1 MLSAAAASAAVASI
15 PASVLGCATQ
25 SSSRR
30 TIKRHRNNCRAVA
43 GNFGHF
49 VQVVKKDVDFL
60 KKNIS
65 AGINWT
71 SGVIGFPEI
80 SKKVDEFVWLR
91 NLEDPHY
98 SAEVQSPSWP
108 QPYYPELSGSD
119 LIWADLK
126 ALEAYIIYYYHLS
139 KMWSKP
145 LPEVFD
151 AQEADDYFKC
161 RPHVVALRLIE
172 VFGSF
177 ASAAI
182 RIRIAGI
189 KRSKNTN
196 AGTEADEYNSQY
208 NFGMVLKET
217 MLNLGPTFIKVGQSL
232 STRPDVIGFQVSKA
246 LSELHDQIPP
256 FPRSLAIKI
265 IEEELGAPVET
276 FFSYIS
282 EEAIAAASFGQV
294 YRANTV
300 DGLDV
305 AVKVQRPNLRHVVF
319 RDIYIMRVG
328 LDLLQQV
335 TKRKSD
341 LRLYADELGKGLVG
355 ELDYTL
361 EAANAAEFMVIFIK
375 FDEVTSTI
383 WHLILDCLEAHSLF
397 SFIRVPKV
405 FQHLTQ
411 KRVLTMEWMAGE
423 SPKEL
428 LSMCSSNF
436 EHESQYSEKQRI
448 DAKRH
453 LLDLVNKGVEA
464 CLVQLIETG
473 LLHADP
479 HPGNML
485 YLPSGQIGF
494 LDFGLI
500 CRMEKK
506 HKFAM
511 LASIIHIV
519 NADWASLVESLAE
532 MDVVRPG
539 TNISRVTMVIPP
551 SSNLILEMENSMDE
565 IELKDGIPDIRFSR
579 PTSAE
584 CFLPSSLLLPPTPPL
599 DHPHWL
605 ALVASSDT
613 LVPLEN
619 PADPKPPLTALW
631 SYPYPFMDDSEEGT
645 SSYVFALVAVL
656 EDATRVLGK
665 VWAIALKY
673 HFRMPPYYTLLLRS
687 LASFEGLAMAGDPN
701 FKTFE
706 DSYPYVVRKLLTD
719 NSLDTRKILHSVV
732 LNKKKE
738 LRWEKVAFFLRI
750 GATSKGLHL
759 AATSRTSTEYSF
771 NGPSRVSDTINL
783 VLKLLLSKDGVVVRR
798 LLMTADGA
806 SLIRGIVSKEAGPFR
821 QQLCRMIADVVY
833 QSICAALGNTFMI
846 ARNRA
851 IYRSSSTLAIDY
863 QSLVRNRR
871 LKVILLKVLE
881 SGRKDPILM
890 MRLCW
895 VSFVTLIAAS
905 ALACHRVLISLSEDF
920 LDRLSLASKKLAV
933 ST

>member
-1 MLSAAAASAAVASI
+1 MPGGAAASAAVASI
-15 PASVLGCATQ
+15 PASVIFSPTQ
-25 SSSRR
+25 SSSTRKTKPSR
-30 TIKRHRNNCRAVA
+30 SNCRAVA

-71 SGVIGFPEI
+71 SKVIGFPEI
-80 SKKVDEFVWLR
+80 SKKVDEVVWLR

-98 SAEVQSPSWP
+98 STEHLSSAWP
-108 QPYYPELSGSD
+108 QPYYPELSGTD
-119 LIWADLK
+119 LILADLK
-126 ALEAYIIYYYHLS
+126 ALEAYILYYYHLS
-139 KMWSKP
+139 KMWAKP
-145 LPEVFD
+145 LPEVYN

-161 RPHVVALRLIE
+161 RPHIVALRLIE
-172 VFGSF
+172 VLGSF

-182 RIRIAGI
+182 RIRIEGI
-189 KRSKNTN
+189 KRSKNIS
-196 AGTEADEYNSQY
+196 GSSEADEYNSQY
-208 NFGMVLKET
+208 KFGMVLKET

-232 STRPDVIGFQVSKA
+232 STRPDIIGFQISKA

-256 FPRSLAIKI
+256 FPRALAMKI
-265 IEEELGAPVET
+265 IEEELGSPVET
-276 FFSYIS
+276 FFSNIS

-294 YRANTV
+294 YRAKTV
-300 DGLDV
+300 DGHDV

-328 LDLLQQV
+328 LDILQQV
-335 TKRKSD
+335 AKRKND

-361 EAANAAEFMVIFIK
+361 EAANAVEFM
-375 FDEVTSTI
+375 
-383 WHLILDCLEAHSLF
+383 EAHAPFPS
-397 SFIRVPKV
+397 IRVPTI

-411 KRVLTMEWMAGE
+411 KRVLTMEWMTGE
-423 SPKEL
+423 NPKEL
-428 LSMCSSNF
+428 LSICNSNNF

-448 DAKRH
+448 EAKRH

-511 LASIIHIV
+511 LGSIIHIV
-519 NADWASLVESLAE
+519 NGDWASLIGSLAE

-539 TNISRVTMVIPP
+539 TNLSRVTME
-551 SSNLILEMENSMDE
+551 LENAMDE
-565 IELKDGIPDIRFSR
+565 VEFKDGIPDVRFS
-579 PTSAE
+579 
-584 CFLPSSLLLPPTPPL
+584 
-599 DHPHWL
+599 
-605 ALVASSDT
+605 
-613 LVPLEN
+613 
-619 PADPKPPLTALW
+619 
-631 SYPYPFMDDSEEGT
+631 
-645 SSYVFALVAVL
+645 
-656 EDATRVLGK
+656 RVLGK

-701 FKTFE
+701 FNTFE

-719 NSLDTRKILHSVV
+719 NSLDTRKILHAVV
-732 LNKKKE
+732 LNKRKE
-738 LRWEKVAFFLRI
+738 LQWKKVAFFLRI
-750 GATSKGLHL
+750 GATSKGLQL
-759 AATSRTSTEYSF
+759 ASKSGASIQD
-771 NGPSRVSDTINL
+771 PSNRVPDTVNL
-783 VLKLLLSKDGVVVRR
+783 ALNLLLSKDGVVVRR
-798 LLMTADGA
+798 LLMTADGT
-806 SLIRGIVSKEAGPFR
+806 SLIRGIVSKEASPFR
-821 QQLCRMIADVVY
+821 HQVCKIIADMLY
-833 QSICAALGNTFMI
+833 QSICTALSKTFI
-846 ARNRA
+846 VARYGA
-851 IYRSSSTLAIDY
+851 IYTSSSTSAINY
-863 QSLVRNRR
+863 QSLVKDRR

-881 SGRKDPILM
+881 SGRKNPVLM
-890 MRLCW
+890 ARLCW
-895 VSFVTLIAAS
+895 VSIVTLVAAS
-905 ALACHRVLISLSEDF
+905 ALACHRLLVSLSEAY
-920 LDRLSLASKKLAV
+920 LGRLSFTPKKLAM
-933 ST
+933 SS

>member
-1 MLSAAAASAAVASI
+1 MLSAAGASTAVASI
-15 PASVLGCATQ
+15 PASALRCATQ
-25 SSSRR
+25 STSRR
-30 TIKRHRNNCRAVA
+30 TTKRSQNNCRAAA

-60 KKNIS
+60 KKHIG
-65 AGINWT
+65 AGISWT
-71 SGVIGFPEI
+71 SEAIGFPEI

-91 NLEDPHY
+91 NLEDPHC
-98 SAEVQSPSWP
+98 SAEFQPPSWP
-108 QPYYPELSGSD
+108 QPYYPELSGID
-119 LIWADLK
+119 LIMADLK
-126 ALEAYIIYYYHLS
+126 ALETYILYYYQVS
-139 KMWSKP
+139 KMWTKP
-145 LPEVFD
+145 LPEVYN
-151 AQEADDYFKC
+151 AQEADNYFKC
-161 RPHVVALRLIE
+161 RPHIVALRLIE

-182 RIRIAGI
+182 RIRIEGI
-189 KRSKNTN
+189 IRSKD
-196 AGTEADEYNSQY
+196 AGFENDEYNSQY
-208 NFGMVLKET
+208 RFGMVLKET

-232 STRPDVIGFQVSKA
+232 STRPDIIGFQISKA

-256 FPRSLAIKI
+256 FPRSLAMKI
-265 IEEELGAPVET
+265 IEEELGSPVDAV
-276 FFSYIS
+276 FSYIS

-300 DGLDV
+300 DGVDV

-328 LDLLQQV
+328 LDILQQV

-361 EAANAAEFMVIFIK
+361 EAANAAEFM
-375 FDEVTSTI
+375 
-383 WHLILDCLEAHSLF
+383 EAHSSF

-405 FQHLTQ
+405 FKNLTR

-423 SPKEL
+423 NPKEL
-428 LSMCSSNF
+428 VSMCDNNY
-436 EHESQYSEKQRI
+436 EQESQYSEKQRI

-453 LLDLVNKGVEA
+453 LFDLVNKGVEA

-511 LASIIHIV
+511 LGSIIHIV
-519 NADWASLVESLAE
+519 NADWASLVGALAD

-539 TNISRVTMVIPP
+539 TNISRVTME
-551 SSNLILEMENSMDE
+551 LEYAMDE
-565 IELKDGIPDIRFSR
+565 IEFNDGIPDVRFS
-579 PTSAE
+579 
-584 CFLPSSLLLPPTPPL
+584 
-599 DHPHWL
+599 
-605 ALVASSDT
+605 
-613 LVPLEN
+613 
-619 PADPKPPLTALW
+619 
-631 SYPYPFMDDSEEGT
+631 
-645 SSYVFALVAVL
+645 
-656 EDATRVLGK
+656 RVLGK

-706 DSYPYVVRKLLTD
+706 ASYPYVVRKLLTD
-719 NSLDTRKILHSVV
+719 NSIETRKILHSVV
-732 LNKKKE
+732 LNKRKE
-738 LRWEKVAFFLRI
+738 LQWKKVAFFLKV
-750 GATSKGLHL
+750 GATSKGLNL
-759 AATSRTSTEYSF
+759 GIKSGSSNGASRI
-771 NGPSRVSDTINL
+771 SDTVNL

-798 LLMTADGA
+798 LVMTADGA
-806 SLIRGIVSKEAGPFR
+806 SLIRDIVSKEAKPLR
-821 QQLCRMIADVVY
+821 LQLCKIIADMIY
-833 QSICAALGNTFMI
+833 HTIYATALGKTLITN
-846 ARNRA
+846 A
-851 IYRSSSTLAIDY
+851 IYRSSSTPAVDY
-863 QSLVRNRR
+863 QTLVKDRR
-871 LKVILLKVLE
+871 LKVIVLKVLE
-881 SGRKDPILM
+881 SGRKDPLLM
-890 MRLCW
+890 LRLCW
-895 VSFVTLIAAS
+895 VCFVTAVAAS
-905 ALACHRVLISLSEDF
+905 ALACHRVFVSMAEDYLGRVSF
-920 LDRLSLASKKLAV
+920 THKKLAV
-933 ST
+933 SN

>member
-1 MLSAAAASAAVASI
+1 MLSAAGASAAVASI
-15 PASVLGCATQ
+15 PASALCCATQ
-25 SSSRR
+25 STSKR
-30 TIKRHRNNCRAVA
+30 TNKRSRNNCRAAA

-65 AGINWT
+65 AGLNWT
-71 SGVIGFPEI
+71 SEAIGFPEI

-98 SAEVQSPSWP
+98 SPEFQSPSWP
-108 QPYYPELSGSD
+108 QPYYPELSGTD
-119 LIWADLK
+119 LIMADLK
-126 ALEAYIIYYYHLS
+126 ALETYILYYYYLS
-139 KMWSKP
+139 KMWTKP
-145 LPEVFD
+145 LPEVYN

-161 RPHVVALRLIE
+161 RPHIVALRLIE

-182 RIRIAGI
+182 RIRIEGM
-189 KRSKNTN
+189 KRSKSVNPET
-196 AGTEADEYNSQY
+196 DENNSQY
-208 NFGMVLKET
+208 KFGMVLKET

-232 STRPDVIGFQVSKA
+232 STRPDIIGFQISKA

-256 FPRSLAIKI
+256 FPRSLAMEI
-265 IEEELGAPVET
+265 IEEELGSPVDAV
-276 FFSYIS
+276 FSYIS

-294 YRANTV
+294 YRASTV
-300 DGLDV
+300 DGVDV

-328 LDLLQQV
+328 LDILQQV

-361 EAANAAEFMVIFIK
+361 EAANAAEFM
-375 FDEVTSTI
+375 
-383 WHLILDCLEAHSLF
+383 EAHSSF

-405 FQHLTQ
+405 FQNLTG

-423 SPKEL
+423 NPKEL
-428 LSMCSSNF
+428 LSMCNTNY
-436 EHESQYSEKQRI
+436 EQESQYSEKQRI

-506 HKFAM
+506 HKYAM
-511 LASIIHIV
+511 LGSIIHIV
-519 NADWASLVESLAE
+519 NGDWASLVGALAD

-539 TNISRVTMVIPP
+539 TSVSRVTME
-551 SSNLILEMENSMDE
+551 LENAMDE
-565 IELKDGIPDIRFSR
+565 IEYKDGIPDVRFS
-579 PTSAE
+579 
-584 CFLPSSLLLPPTPPL
+584 
-599 DHPHWL
+599 
-605 ALVASSDT
+605 
-613 LVPLEN
+613 
-619 PADPKPPLTALW
+619 
-631 SYPYPFMDDSEEGT
+631 
-645 SSYVFALVAVL
+645 
-656 EDATRVLGK
+656 RVLGK

-719 NSLDTRKILHSVV
+719 NSSETRKILHSVV
-732 LNKKKE
+732 LNKRKE
-738 LRWEKVAFFLRI
+738 LQWQKVAFFLRV
-750 GATSKGLHL
+750 GATSKGSNL
-759 AATSRTSTEYSF
+759 ALKSGTPVS
-771 NGPSRVSDTINL
+771 NGANRVSDTVNL

-798 LLMTADGA
+798 LVMTADGA
-806 SLIRGIVSKEAGPFR
+806 SLIRDIVSNEAKPFR
-821 QQLCRMIADVVY
+821 LQLCKITADIIY
-833 QSICAALGNTFMI
+833 NSICATALGKTLM
-846 ARNRA
+846 ASTSDHA
-851 IYRSSSTLAIDY
+851 IYRSSITPAIDY
-863 QSLVRNRR
+863 ESLVRNRR
-871 LKVILLKVLE
+871 LRVIVRKVLE
-881 SGRKDPILM
+881 SGRKDPLLM
-890 MRLCW
+890 VRLCW
-895 VSFVTLIAAS
+895 VSFVTLVAAS
-905 ALACHRVLISLSEDF
+905 ALACHRVFVSMAEGYLGNLNF
-920 LDRLSLASKKLAV
+920 TPKKLAV
-933 ST
+933 SN

>member
-15 PASVLGCATQ
+15 PASVIGSATQ

-30 TIKRHRNNCRAVA
+30 TIKRRRNNCRAVA

-98 SAEVQSPSWP
+98 SAQVQSPSWP
-108 QPYYPELSGSD
+108 QPYYPELSGLD
-119 LIWADLK
+119 LILADLK
-126 ALEAYIIYYYHLS
+126 ALEAYIVYYYYLS

-145 LPEVFD
+145 LPEVYN
-151 AQEADDYFKC
+151 AQEADNYFKC
-161 RPHVVALRLIE
+161 RPHIVALRLIE

-182 RIRIAGI
+182 RIRIAAI
-189 KRSKNTN
+189 KRSKNSS
-196 AGTEADEYNSQY
+196 AGTEADQY

-232 STRPDVIGFQVSKA
+232 STRPDVIGFQISKA

-256 FPRSLAIKI
+256 FPRSLAMKI
-265 IEEELGAPVET
+265 IEEELGSPVET

-328 LDLLQQV
+328 LDILQQV

-355 ELDYTL
+355 ELDYTS
-361 EAANAAEFMVIFIK
+361 EAANAAEFM
-375 FDEVTSTI
+375 
-383 WHLILDCLEAHSLF
+383 EAHSPF

-405 FQHLTQ
+405 FRDLTR

-519 NADWASLVESLAE
+519 NADWASLVGSLVE

-539 TNISRVTMVIPP
+539 TNISRVTM
-551 SSNLILEMENSMDE
+551 EMENAMDE
-565 IELKDGIPDIRFSR
+565 IELKDGIPDVRFS
-579 PTSAE
+579 
-584 CFLPSSLLLPPTPPL
+584 
-599 DHPHWL
+599 
-605 ALVASSDT
+605 
-613 LVPLEN
+613 
-619 PADPKPPLTALW
+619 
-631 SYPYPFMDDSEEGT
+631 
-645 SSYVFALVAVL
+645 
-656 EDATRVLGK
+656 RVLGK

-738 LRWEKVAFFLRI
+738 LQWEKIAFFLRI

-759 AATSRTSTEYSF
+759 AATSGTSAENSS

-783 VLKLLLSKDGVVVRR
+783 ILKLLLSKDGVVMRR
-798 LLMTADGA
+798 LVMTADGA
-806 SLIRGIVSKEAGPFR
+806 SLIRGIVSKEADPFR
-821 QQLCRMIADVVY
+821 HQVCRMIADAVY
-833 QSICAALGNTFMI
+833 QSICAALGNTFMA
-846 ARNRA
+846 ARNRS
-851 IYRSSSTLAIDY
+851 IYRSSSTLVIDY

-871 LKVILLKVLE
+871 LKVIFLKVLE
-881 SGRKDPILM
+881 SGRKDPVLM
-890 MRLCW
+890 LRLCW

-905 ALACHRVLISLSEDF
+905 ALACHRVLISLSEDY

>member
-30 TIKRHRNNCRAVA
+30 AIKRHRNNCRAVA

-71 SGVIGFPEI
+71 SGVLGFPEI

-98 SAEVQSPSWP
+98 PAEVQSPSWP

-119 LIWADLK
+119 LILADLK
-126 ALEAYIIYYYHLS
+126 ALEAYIMYYYYLS

-145 LPEVFD
+145 LPEVYN

-161 RPHVVALRLIE
+161 RPHIVVLRLIE

-189 KRSKNTN
+189 KRSKNSS

-232 STRPDVIGFQVSKA
+232 STRPDVIGFQISKA

-256 FPRSLAIKI
+256 FPRSLAMKI
-265 IEEELGAPVET
+265 IEEELGSPVET

-328 LDLLQQV
+328 LDILQQV

-361 EAANAAEFMVIFIK
+361 EAANAEEFM
-375 FDEVTSTI
+375 
-383 WHLILDCLEAHSLF
+383 EAHSPF

-405 FQHLTQ
+405 FQHLTR

-519 NADWASLVESLAE
+519 NADWASLVGSLAE

-539 TNISRVTMVIPP
+539 TNISRVTM
-551 SSNLILEMENSMDE
+551 EMENAMDE
-565 IELKDGIPDIRFSR
+565 IEFKDGIPDVRFS
-579 PTSAE
+579 
-584 CFLPSSLLLPPTPPL
+584 
-599 DHPHWL
+599 
-605 ALVASSDT
+605 
-613 LVPLEN
+613 
-619 PADPKPPLTALW
+619 
-631 SYPYPFMDDSEEGT
+631 
-645 SSYVFALVAVL
+645 
-656 EDATRVLGK
+656 RVLGK

-738 LRWEKVAFFLRI
+738 LQWEKVAFFLRI

-759 AATSRTSTEYSF
+759 AATSGTS
-771 NGPSRVSDTINL
+771 NGPSSSSRVSDTINL
-783 VLKLLLSKDGVVVRR
+783 LLKLVLSKDGVVVRR
-798 LLMTADGA
+798 LVMTADGA
-806 SLIRGIVSKEAGPFR
+806 SLIRGIVSKEADPFR
-821 QQLCRMIADVVY
+821 HQLCRMIADVIY
-833 QSICAALGNTFMI
+833 QSICAALGNTFT
-846 ARNRA
+846 ATRNRA
-851 IYRSSSTLAIDY
+851 IYHRSSSTVAMDY
-863 QSLVRNRR
+863 QSLVRNRKR
-871 LKVILLKVLE
+871 LKVIFVKVLE
-881 SGRKDPILM
+881 SGRKDPVLM
-890 MRLCW
+890 LRLCW
-895 VSFVTLIAAS
+895 VSFLTLIAAS
-905 ALACHRVLISLSEDF
+905 ALACHRVLISLSEDY
-920 LDRLSLASKKLAV
+920 LDRFSLASKKLAV
-933 ST
+933 TT